1 VVGSSPSA
9 DLEREIAQAGAQLF
23 KDVDE
28 PMEWLRGADCIVN
41 PVMDGSGVQ
50 LKMLDMLQTD
60 RPVVSFA
67 QGVRGLPAEVAQVVE
82 VVPNAAEMARTI
94 VRLHSLGFPPAT
106 DRAAVRAA
114 FAVSAFRDALFEAVT
129 A

>member
-1 VVGSSPSA
+1 M
-9 DLEREIAQAGAQLF
+9 D
-23 KDVDE
+23 
-28 PMEWLRGADCIVN
+28 WLRGADCIVN

-67 QGVRGLPAEVAQVVE
+67 QGVRGLPSQVAKVVNVVTDAE
-82 VVPNAAEMARTI
+82 EMARTI
-94 VRLHSLGFPPAT
+94 LRLHVQGFPSVS
-106 DRAAVRAA
+106 DRTAVRAA
-114 FAVSAFRDALFEAVT
+114 FSVCAFRDALVEAVT